1 MTDGERFALAVALS
15 LAVHWASARPI
26 PEATTSD
33 AIDLG
38 AFEVASAAVGTALAP
53 PIAVEAATPNARDPS
68 ADAADRRLQARR
80 AYVEQLSDAIH
91 ARRMARASGGRLVGN
106 AVFVVEIGG
115 DGRFT
120 RIEMQHGSG
129 EGALD
134 ADARH
139 AVETANGVVPRPRL
153 LGRDPLTLTVVVKYQ
168 FGL

>member
-15 LAVHWASARPI
+15 LAMHWAIARPM

-33 AIDLG
+33 VIDLG

-53 PIAVEAATPNARDPS
+53 PIAVEAVAANARDPS
-68 ADAADRRLQARR
+68 PDAADRRLQARR
-80 AYVEQLSDAIH
+80 AYVEQLCDAIH
-91 ARRMARASGGRLVGN
+91 ARRMTRARGGQLVGN

-120 RIEMQHGSG
+120 RVEMQHGSG
-129 EGALD
+129 EDSLD
-134 ADARH
+134 ADARR
-139 AVETANGVVPRPRL
+139 AVETASGIVPRPPI

-168 FGL
+168 LGL